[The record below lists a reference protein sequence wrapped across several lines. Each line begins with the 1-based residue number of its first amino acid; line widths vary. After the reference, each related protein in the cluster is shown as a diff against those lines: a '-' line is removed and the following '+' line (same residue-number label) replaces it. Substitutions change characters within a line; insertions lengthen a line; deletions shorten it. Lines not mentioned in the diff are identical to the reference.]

1 MERCKYCGSRGLF
14 FGLNKSGLCATC
26 QHMVAMEV
34 GLRRQAIDDAAKKV
48 DSTVNP
54 QSKIAGLD
62 MLLENIEA
70 LRKYEERGIPSVAGS
85 PSAML
90 RDVQQKRQE
99 IVLAA
104 AHAELQ
110 DMMAKVK
117 KAASL
122 DAKRQLY
129 STFIL
134 RMAEYKQ
141 KLDDPGRLSDLE
153 LQVKRADHQVQLDAV
168 IGRALEYELAGARA
182 DAVRT
187 YHEAADFLKKS
198 CVDEPARTRL
208 MVKINA
214 KINLLGGW

>member
-1 MERCKYCGSRGLF
+1 MERCKCCGSLGLF
-14 FGLNKSGLCATC
+14 FGLGKTGLCSTC
-26 QHMVAMEV
+26 QHMVSLEV
-34 GLRRQAIDDAAKKV
+34 GLRQQAIKDAAKKV

-70 LRKYEERGIPSVAGS
+70 LRKYEERGIPCVEGS

-90 RDVQQKRQE
+90 QDAQRKRQE

-110 DMMAKVK
+110 DLLAKVE
-117 KAASL
+117 KAASVG
-122 DAKRQLY
+122 AKRQLY
-129 STFIL
+129 STFLL
-134 RMAEYKQ
+134 RMEEYEK
-141 KLDDPGRLSDLE
+141 KLDDPARLRDLE
-153 LQVKRADHQVQLDAV
+153 LQVRRADHQVQLDAV
-168 IGRALEYELAGARA
+168 ISQALELELAGARA